1 MSTETPT
8 APPGWLAS
16 NWKWLLPIGCL
27 GIIVLLVALG
37 VGVIAVVAGSMKSSW
52 AYSEGMNLAASN
64 PEVLRELGP
73 PVTAG
78 WFMSGS
84 ISVSGPS
91 GKADIAIP
99 LRGANTDGTL
109 YVVATK
115 TAGKWS
121 FEVAEVEIVGRSDRT
136 DLLRGNRGQVSNKRM
151 HLTVTP
157 LAAASVAPAAD
168 AQR

>member
-1 MSTETPT
+1 MRTTIPT
-8 APPGWLAS
+8 AQPGWLAS
-16 NWKWLLPIGCL
+16 NWKWLLPVGCL
-27 GIIVLLVALG
+27 GIIVLFVALG
-37 VGVIAVVAGSMKSSW
+37 MGVVAVVAGSMKSSW
-52 AYSEGMNLAASN
+52 AYSEGMSLAASN

-91 GKADIAIP
+91 GEADIAIP
-99 LRGANTDGTL
+99 LRGAKTNGTL

-121 FEVAEVEIVGRSDRT
+121 FELAEVEIVGRPDRI
-136 DLLRGNRGQVSNKRM
+136 DLLRGSRDQVSNNQLN
-151 HLTVTP
+151 LTVTS
-157 LAAASVAPAAD
+157 LACASAAPAG
-168 AQR
+168 